1 MKLSKISLNRLYA
14 LLGFLGGLL
23 FVAGDCLIYCFKG
36 NTGADIEPL
45 WSNVSEWRF
54 ILSAVLGFVG
64 MILMLPAMLSFYRM
78 IDRTCGKILRL
89 FTVFMGIG
97 VVSTGFLHFSLGTL
111 LPVTYKAVLF
121 SGGSVE
127 AAVKTCEHW
136 SSVLT
141 PINLCL
147 IFFLFFEYIVHF
159 CATVSGRLKLPRITC
174 LLGIT
179 GALIIGIIWKLI
191 FAGTTAEFA
200 FGAFESLGEAFTFLT
215 AYLYWRKTAET
226 DD

>member
-1 MKLSKISLNRLYA
+1 MKLSETSLNRLYA
-14 LLGFLGGLL
+14 LLGVLGGLL
-23 FVAGDCLIYCFKG
+23 FVAGDCLIYCFEG
-36 NTGADIEPL
+36 NSGADIEPL
-45 WSNVSEWRF
+45 WANVAEWRF
-54 ILSAVLGFVG
+54 ILSAIFGFAG
-64 MILMLPAMLSFYRM
+64 MMLMLPAMLSFYRM

-97 VVSTGFLHFSLGTL
+97 VVSTGYLHFSLGTL

-127 AAVKTCEHW
+127 TAAKVCGHW
-136 SSVLT
+136 SSLVA
-141 PINLCL
+141 PINFCF

-159 CATVSGRLKLPRITC
+159 CATISGKLKLPRITC

-191 FAGTTAEFA
+191 FAGTSAEFA
-200 FGAFESLGEAFTFLT
+200 FGAFESLGEALTFLT
-215 AYLYWRKTAET
+215 AYLYWKNA